1 MVYEEI
7 GAEAFPGP
15 PQEGLCRTLI
25 PLRVGAK
32 VAGLNYGRH
41 RRWGNT
47 KRLLN
52 AGDERHKLSN
62 DEVELRGDALLSNE
76 ATLSHASTLSLVHR
90 RRDPRSLEPIV
101 RRRRHSY
108 HDISS
113 PEPRNFAGVS
123 L

>member
-7 GAEAFPGP
+7 GAEAFPGL

-25 PLRVGAK
+25 PLRIGAE

-52 AGDERHKLSN
+52 AGDERHKGSN
-62 DEVELRGDALLSNE
+62 DKVERRGGAPTTNEPDLSQSY
-76 ATLSHASTLSLVHR
+76 TPSLDYR
-90 RRDPRSLEPIV
+90 TRPPPITPN
-101 RRRRHSY
+101 HC
-108 HDISS
+108 
-113 PEPRNFAGVS
+113 
-123 L
+123 

>member
-7 GAEAFPGP
+7 GAEAFPGL

-25 PLRVGAK
+25 PLRVGAE

-52 AGDERHKLSN
+52 AGDERHKVSN
-62 DEVELRGDALLSNE
+62 DEVERRGDVLPAIEAAL
-76 ATLSHASTLSLVHR
+76 STSSTSL
-90 RRDPRSLEPIV
+90 DLPRSC
-101 RRRRHSY
+101 
-108 HDISS
+108 
-113 PEPRNFAGVS
+113 AA
-123 L
+123 

>member
-7 GAEAFPGP
+7 GAEAFPGL

-25 PLRVGAK
+25 PLRVGAE

-52 AGDERHKLSN
+52 AGDERHKVSN
-62 DEVELRGDALLSNE
+62 DEVERRGGAPTPNEGTLSNSSIPS
-76 ATLSHASTLSLVHR
+76 LSQR
-90 RRDPRSLEPIV
+90 RRNPAIARTDC
-101 RRRRHSY
+101 
-108 HDISS
+108 
-113 PEPRNFAGVS
+113 
-123 L
+123 